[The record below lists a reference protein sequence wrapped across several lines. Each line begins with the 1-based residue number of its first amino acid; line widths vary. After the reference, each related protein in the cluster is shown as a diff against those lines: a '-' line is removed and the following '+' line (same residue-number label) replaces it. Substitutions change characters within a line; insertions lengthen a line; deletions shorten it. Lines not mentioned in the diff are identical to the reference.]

1 MTDEVDFKRLLY
13 EKVAENTGSI
23 IILTSVVLSLC
34 SCRSVYSDFQRNKK
48 LLFNPAD
55 SKEKEKS

>member
-1 MTDEVDFKRLLY
+1 MKLILMLILKTFQREYVELAHLGVHKPVMHQVD
-13 EKVAENTGSI
+13 
-23 IILTSVVLSLC
+23 
-34 SCRSVYSDFQRNKK
+34 SVYSDFQRNKK